1 MLLRCLLSTTALALA
16 GPVLAQNIVPVA
28 DTVTELANDL
38 RGVTFAADGKIYVS
52 GHRGDV
58 ETETTTVI
66 GRFNADGSPDTGF
79 GAGGF
84 VEFDLAPGRVEQSLA
99 IAVLAGGDVVASVN
113 AVDEDGGTSVYLL
126 RFDSTGAR
134 KTGAGWGGDAG
145 AVEVVFGWANAD
157 NDGFPGVETPPAD
170 TAWDLLV
177 DNSSGVE
184 KLVVAGFGTA
194 ANGSGRTDNDR
205 YVTRVLAADGS
216 IDPAFNGGAPFTYHS
231 AQTFSDGGRRA
242 GVEADGSIMS
252 AGYTNLGDTL
262 RNHVILIRLN
272 SGGTLDETFGGF
284 IEPASSGEAVGLTA
298 TPGIAIFNPFVA
310 DGGFAECY
318 TAVPLSDG
326 SYVTTGYGGA
336 TGEGVASTLGFK
348 TTEAPDVVTFHVTGD
363 GLDTSWGNGGV
374 QALQSEGT
382 GRTTAEDRGRM
393 ALTLA
398 GDRILQIGRFGGI
411 PAAFV
416 FDKTGQLDASVSD
429 DGIIELPRDG
439 IDAQFFGASLS
450 PDGKHIALTTGNHAA
465 GARLV
470 VLEIQ
475 G

>member
-16 GPVLAQNIVPVA
+16 GPVLAQNIAPVA
-28 DTVTELANDL
+28 DTFTDRANDF
-38 RGVTFAADGKIYVS
+38 RGVTYAPDGKIYVS

-58 ETETTTVI
+58 EAETTTVV
-66 GRFNADGSPDTGF
+66 GRFNADGTPDASF
-79 GAGGF
+79 GDGGF
-84 VEFDLAPGRVEQSLA
+84 VEVDVAPGRVEQSLA
-99 IAVLAGGDVVASVN
+99 IAALADGDVVASVN
-113 AVDEDGGTSVYLL
+113 AVDEDGGTSIYLL
-126 RFDSTGAR
+126 RFDGTGAQ
-134 KTGAGWGGDAG
+134 KTGADWGGDTG
-145 AVEVVFGWANAD
+145 AVEVVFGWGNAD

-170 TAWDLLV
+170 TAWDLLL
-177 DNSSGVE
+177 DTSGGEE
-184 KLVVAGFGTA
+184 KLVVAGFGSA

-205 YVTRVLAADGS
+205 YVTRVLASDGS

-242 GVEADGSIMS
+242 IVEPDGAILS

-262 RNHVILIRLN
+262 RNHVILFRLN
-272 SGGTLDETFGGF
+272 PDGTLDESFGGF
-284 IEPASSGEAVGLTA
+284 IEPASSGEAVGLAA

-318 TAVPLSDG
+318 IAVRLSDG

-336 TGEGVASTLGFK
+336 TGEGVASSLGFK
-348 TTEAPDVVTFHVTGD
+348 TTEAPDVVTFRVTGT
-363 GLDTSWGNGGV
+363 GLDTGWGTGGA
-374 QALQSEGT
+374 QAVQSEGAGLT
-382 GRTTAEDRGRM
+382 SAEDRGRT

-398 GDRILQIGRFGGI
+398 GDRTLQVGRYGGI

-416 FDKTGQLDASVSD
+416 FDTSGQLDASVSD
-429 DGIIELPRDG
+429 DGIIELPSDA
-439 IDAQFFGASLS
+439 IDAQFFGAALS
-450 PDGKHIALTTGNHAA
+450 PDGKHVALTTNNHAS

-470 VLEIQ
+470 VLEIE